1 MTQWPD
7 DPIRLTPYRFL
18 AMLPGLRYT
27 VVSMFTTSA
36 NSFAYFSYW
45 YWSFAPS
52 R

>member
-27 VVSMFTTSA
+27 AVSMFMTYA
-36 NSFAYFSYW
+36 NSFTYFSYW